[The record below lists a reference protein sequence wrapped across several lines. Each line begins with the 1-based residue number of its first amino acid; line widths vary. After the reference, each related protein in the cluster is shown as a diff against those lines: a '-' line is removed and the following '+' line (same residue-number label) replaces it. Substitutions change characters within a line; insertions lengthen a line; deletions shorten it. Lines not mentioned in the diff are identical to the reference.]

1 MIKKY
6 SQPIKHTYTYEDPI
20 FENAQIR
27 TYQLN
32 EKLEQEI
39 KQKYTWEKIKKIDN
53 LNSTNDQVHY
63 ITIEGENL
71 IGVAEPGYKES
82 STQSKR
88 KITKALNEFIKQLSE
103 I

>member
-39 KQKYTWEKIKKIDN
+39 KQKYTWEKKN
-53 LNSTNDQVHY
+53 
-63 ITIEGENL
+63 
-71 IGVAEPGYKES
+71 
-82 STQSKR
+82 R
-88 KITKALNEFIKQLSE
+88 
-103 I
+103 